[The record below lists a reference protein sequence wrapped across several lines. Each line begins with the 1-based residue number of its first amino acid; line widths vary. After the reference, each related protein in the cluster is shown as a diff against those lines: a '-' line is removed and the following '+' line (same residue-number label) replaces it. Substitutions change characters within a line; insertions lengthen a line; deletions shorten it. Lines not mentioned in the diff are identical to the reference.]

1 MDTGTELRPAAP
13 GVGRPG
19 RRRTRGRLVVLAAIV
34 AMVGAACAPP
44 SPPAGPGG
52 PEIDF
57 GPLTIPLPPIE
68 IRPPAT
74 DIPVLGVCTVRY
86 QPPGARIE
94 NATLT
99 IPKVR
104 IDPNAPIITVPNV
117 QVNIPKLRIPVS
129 TVTLSCL
136 GLVSV
141 RTQVDLI
148 IPSSVHVRHATLNLQ
163 QRTITLGNPSFTVR
177 GAGLGLPGL
186 GDLIV
191 PLPPI
196 VTVPLP
202 TSAISF

>member
-1 MDTGTELRPAAP
+1 MTPTDT
-13 GVGRPG
+13 RPG
-19 RRRTRGRLVVLAAIV
+19 PDAATRRRVRSRLVVLAAIV
-34 AMVGAACAPP
+34 AMVGGACAPP

-52 PEIDF
+52 IEVDF

-68 IRPPAT
+68 VRPPAT
-74 DIPVLGVCTVRY
+74 DIPLGVCTVRY
-86 QPPGARIE
+86 QPPGVRIE
-94 NATLT
+94 GATLT

-104 IDPNAPIITVPNV
+104 IDPNAPIITVPDV
-117 QVNIPKLRIPVS
+117 RVNIPRLRVPVS

-136 GLVSV
+136 GLINV

-148 IPSSVHVRHATLNLQ
+148 VPSSVHVRHATVNLD
-163 QRTITLGNPSFTVR
+163 QRTVTLGNPSFTIL

-196 VTVPLP
+196 VSVPLP
-202 TSAISF
+202 TTAIRF

>member
-1 MDTGTELRPAAP
+1 MQTRTQERPDPTATTA
-13 GVGRPG
+13 
-19 RRRTRGRLVVLAAIV
+19 RRRHRSRLVVVAAIV
-34 AMVGAACAPP
+34 AVVGGACAPP

-52 PEIDF
+52 VEIDF
-57 GPLTIPLPPIE
+57 GPLTVPLPPIE

-74 DIPVLGVCTVRY
+74 DIPVLGVCTVTYR
-86 QPPGARIE
+86 PPGVRIE

-104 IDPNAPIITVPNV
+104 IDPNAAIITVPNV
-117 QVNIPKLRIPVS
+117 QVKIPKLRIPVS

-136 GLVSV
+136 GGIVSV

-148 IPSSVHVRHATLNLQ
+148 VPSSVHVRHATVNLE
-163 QRTITLGNPSFTVR
+163 QRTITLGNPSFTVE

-186 GDLIV
+186 GDLII